1 MLTCVCV
8 CVLIKCL
15 NCANFMFSVLL
26 RFKIKNN
33 CMFKCVLTS
42 KCDYINPL
50 IGGPNI
56 KFYETEMIVQS

>member
-1 MLTCVCV
+1 
-8 CVLIKCL
+8 
-15 NCANFMFSVLL
+15 MFSVLL